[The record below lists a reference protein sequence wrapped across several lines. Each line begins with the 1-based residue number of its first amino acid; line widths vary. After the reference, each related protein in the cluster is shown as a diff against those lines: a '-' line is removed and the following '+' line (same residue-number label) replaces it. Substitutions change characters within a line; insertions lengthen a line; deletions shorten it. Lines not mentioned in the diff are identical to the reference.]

1 VRFWDASALAPLLL
15 TESRTTELQA
25 LARADERFVV
35 WWGTVVECA
44 SALARQHR
52 RQSLSEDEHAKALE
66 ALALTSRAWR
76 PVIPSDDV
84 RYDAMRFV
92 RVHPLSAADAFQLAA
107 ALHWAQQRP
116 GGLDFV
122 CLDARLRQAA
132 AIEGFTVL
140 PANG

>member
-1 VRFWDASALAPLLL
+1 MKFWDASALAPLHAR
-15 TESRTTELQA
+15 ERRTAELQA
-25 LARADERFVV
+25 LAKSDEGIVV

-44 SALARQHR
+44 SALARLNR
-52 RQSLSEDEHAKALE
+52 RGSLTDDAYAKALE
-66 ALALTSRAWR
+66 ALVVTSRGWR
-76 PVIPSDDV
+76 PVTPSQDV

-107 ALHWAQQRP
+107 AVHWAQQRP

-132 AIEGFTVL
+132 AIEGFTLL
-140 PANG
+140 PAHG